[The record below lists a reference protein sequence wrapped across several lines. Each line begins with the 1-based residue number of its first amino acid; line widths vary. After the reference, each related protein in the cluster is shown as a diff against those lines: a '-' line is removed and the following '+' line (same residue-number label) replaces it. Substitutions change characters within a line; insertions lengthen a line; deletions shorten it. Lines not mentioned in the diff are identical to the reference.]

1 MLDHFGNR
9 CQSIL
14 FACKE
19 YMEGAP
25 VGFPLE
31 NGAGEAQGA
40 QKRSS
45 MGFKIMLEKLYP
57 KLVETFQGKG
67 FDCSQFMGP

>member
-1 MLDHFGNR
+1 
-9 CQSIL
+9 
-14 FACKE
+14 
-19 YMEGAP
+19 MEGAP